1 MCREDVWSLENGV
14 WRMENGG
21 MEKGEWRSRDYCKHD
36 GNRRLGGTKKWIND
50 AIVIPLLSRMLYGDG
65 VERSV

>member
-1 MCREDVWSLENGV
+1 MCREDVWSLEFGV
-14 WRMENGG
+14 WRMEI
-21 MEKGEWRSRDYCKHD
+21 GEWRSRDCCKHD
-36 GNRRLGGTKKWIND
+36 GNHRSGGTKKWIND

>member
-1 MCREDVWSLENGV
+1 
-14 WRMENGG
+14 MEN
-21 MEKGEWRSRDYCKHD
+21 GEWRSRDCCKHD

-50 AIVIPLLSRMLYGDG
+50 AIVIPFLSRMLYGDG